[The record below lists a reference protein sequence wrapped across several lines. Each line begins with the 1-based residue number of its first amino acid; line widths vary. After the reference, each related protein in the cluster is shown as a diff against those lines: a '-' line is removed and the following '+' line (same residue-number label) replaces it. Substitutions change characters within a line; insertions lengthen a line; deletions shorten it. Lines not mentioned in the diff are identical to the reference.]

1 MGKKVRISDE
11 SVNCYGTRIITSGID
26 FSQYEKNPVLLY
38 MHDRSNGVVGKVVN
52 LQVKDGE
59 LLGELEFDCATE
71 LSQRLKKQY
80 EFGSM
85 RMVSGNF
92 QILETS
98 DDKELV
104 LDGQTAQTI
113 TQCKL
118 FEVSAVDIGGNDNAI
133 VLSSPDGEKISL
145 VGGEGSSF
153 LPLLN
158 NSKHINNTLKKEEM
172 EVKQLALSLGLKE
185 TATEAEV
192 NAEISKLQ
200 LAAGKVASLENQV
213 KNLQEQ
219 HDDEQ
224 KAQEALQLAA
234 ITQAVDTAIQ
244 EKRIAATVKD
254 HFVELGKKV
263 GLDSLKLTLQ
273 NIPAQQ
279 KLSGSFR
286 HTSSGEFVQTAEYTK
301 LSQVP
306 ADKIDDLRDNH
317 REEYIKL
324 FKAEY
329 GIEPD
334 FMERK

>member
-11 SVNCYGTRIITSGID
+11 SVNCYGTRILTQGID
-26 FSQYEKNPVLLY
+26 FSQYDKNPVLLY
-38 MHDRSNGVVGKVVN
+38 MHDRSNGVVGVVKN
-52 LQVKDGE
+52 IHVDGTE

-98 DDKELV
+98 GDEGLV
-104 LDGQTAQTI
+104 QDGQTAQTI
-113 TQCKL
+113 TRCKL

-133 VLSSPDGEKISL
+133 VLSSPDGKSL
-145 VGGEGSSF
+145 SLAGKEVGDF

-158 NSKHINNTLKKEEM
+158 NNVSNNNPLKKEEM
-172 EVKQLALSLGLKE
+172 ELKQLALSLGLKE
-185 TATEAEV
+185 TATEQEV
-192 NAEISKLQ
+192 NAKISALQ
-200 LAAGKVASLENQV
+200 LASGKVASLEAQV
-213 KNLQEQ
+213 QNLQQQHEQ
-219 HDDEQ
+219 EQ
-224 KAQEALQLAA
+224 KAQEQLQLAA
-234 ITQAVDTAIQ
+234 ITLAVDNAIQ

-263 GLDSLKLTLQ
+263 GIDSLKLTLAA
-273 NIPAQQ
+273 IPVQQ
-279 KLSGSFR
+279 KLSGSFGR
-286 HTSSGEFVQTAEYTK
+286 NEHGAFEQKNEYVK

-306 ADKIDDLRDNH
+306 GDKMDDLRDNH
-317 REEYIKL
+317 RDEYIKL

-329 GIEPD
+329 GFEPED
-334 FMERK
+334 F

>member
-11 SVNCYGTRIITSGID
+11 SVNCYGTRILTAGID

-38 MHDRSNGVVGKVVN
+38 MHDRSNGVVGLVKN

-98 DDKELV
+98 GDESLV
-104 LDGQTAQTI
+104 QDGQTSQTI
-113 TQCKL
+113 TRCKL

-133 VLSSPDGEKISL
+133 VLSSPDGDRLPMAKDMDGKSA
-145 VGGEGSSF
+145 F

-158 NSKHINNTLKKEEM
+158 NDNKSNNPLNKVEM
-172 EVKQLALSLGLKE
+172 ELKALALSLGLKE

-192 NAEISKLQ
+192 NAKIEALKL
-200 LAAGKVASLENQV
+200 ASGKVAGLETQV
-213 KNLQEQ
+213 KNLEQQQKDAADAQEQ
-219 HDDEQ
+219 
-224 KAQEALQLAA
+224 LQLAA
-234 ITQAVDTAIQ
+234 IEAAVNTAIQ

-263 GLDSLKLTLQ
+263 GIDSLKLTLSSIQ
-273 NIPAQQ
+273 PQQ
-279 KLSGSFR
+279 QLSGVFGRSQSGAFEQKAEYMKLSEVPGS
-286 HTSSGEFVQTAEYTK
+286 EV
-301 LSQVP
+301 
-306 ADKIDDLRDNH
+306 DDLRDNH
-317 REEYIKL
+317 RDEYIKL

-329 GIEPD
+329 GFEPE
-334 FMERK
+334 F